1 MIVMKQKLD
10 DMLDQEEELE
20 QEEAQKEAGWQWLA
34 NTPCWAVAAVLHLLL
49 LLVFMNIIYEK
60 TKPEETGGGFVFQIA
75 PKEAPPPPPAYDPT
89 LKRDIKKTRKLP
101 GPKDLTDKPILLQ
114 KEVYEVATEMPL
126 GKSLDNLSNL
136 NTDFSDSG
144 LTGIN
149 MSMGIGAGVAGAYGE
164 RSKKDGLQKEGGSP
178 ETQDVVWAALEW
190 LKRHQSP
197 DGSWQGEN
205 FTAMCEKTCRN
216 EDEKRYG
223 NGKGFADHDVGLT
236 ALAMLAFSGYGYTH
250 GDGENPEYVECLQ
263 NAVAYLK
270 KSQVHS
276 EDPTMNGRFGP
287 GTGEQWAYD
296 HAIATMAMGELLV
309 MSNDVGLKKPVT
321 DAVKLCLRAQNDGF
335 GWRYGVKAGDND
347 TSVTGWMVLALK
359 TAKGAGLDIP
369 KTEFERAFA
378 GAMHWLDRATSKN
391 GKTGYMVPGD
401 EGSRLASIQGDPYP
415 YSKNLSCMTAVAVLC
430 RLFAGESRGK
440 KSIQQGIDILM
451 HEPPRWQEQ
460 KGRSL
465 STINMYYWYYAS
477 YAIFQYGGPAW
488 KKWNPDMIKALLES
502 QRQGKSS
509 CEDGSWDP
517 IDEWGTAGGRVYA
530 TALGAMTLEVYYR
543 FTRAQPIGVEGTAR
557 EARKVS
563 QGEARAERPH
573 AEELPELAELHKE
586 SALVEQQIA
595 KATKLARG
603 DQP

>member
-1 MIVMKQKLD
+1 MKQELD
-10 DMLDQEEELE
+10 DVLDEEEGLE
-20 QEEAQKEAGWQWLA
+20 QEEAQEETGWQWLA
-34 NTPCWAVAAVLHLLL
+34 NTPCWAVSAVLHLLL

-60 TKPEETGGGFVFQIA
+60 SKPEEKEVDIVVQIA
-75 PKEAPPPPPAYDPT
+75 PKAAPPPPPAYDPT
-89 LKRDIKKTRKLP
+89 LKRDTKKTRKLP
-101 GPKDLTDKPILLQ
+101 GPKDVTDKPMMLK
-114 KEVYEVATEMPL
+114 KEVDEVATDVPQ
-126 GKSLDNLSNL
+126 GTSLENLTNL
-136 NTDFSDSG
+136 NTDFSG
-144 LTGIN
+144 AGNQTGTN

-164 RSKKDGLQKEGGSP
+164 RWGKGSINREGGSDGT
-178 ETQDVVWAALEW
+178 EDVVRAALEW
-190 LKRHQSP
+190 LRRHQSP

-205 FTAMCEKTCRN
+205 FTAMCKKTCRN
-216 EDEKRYG
+216 VDEKRYG

-236 ALAMLAFSGYGYTH
+236 ALAMLAFSGYGHTH
-250 GDGENPEYVECLQ
+250 RDGVYPDYVECLQ
-263 NAVAYLK
+263 KAVNYLK

-276 EDPTMNGRFGP
+276 EDPTTNGRYGP
-287 GTGEQWAYD
+287 GTGEQWVYD

-309 MSNDVGLKKPVT
+309 MSNDVIGLKKSVT
-321 DAVKLCLRAQNDGF
+321 EAVNLCLRAQNDGF
-335 GWRYGVKAGDND
+335 GWRYGIRAGDND

-378 GAMHWLDRATSKN
+378 GAMHWLDRATSTN

-488 KKWNPDMIKALLES
+488 KKWNPDMIKALLDS
-502 QRQGKSS
+502 QRKLDLKDGTT

-517 IDEWGTAGGRVYA
+517 IDEWGTAGGRVYS
-530 TALGAMTLEVYYR
+530 TALGAMTFEVYYR
-543 FTRAQPIGVEGTAR
+543 FTRTQ
-557 EARKVS
+557 
-563 QGEARAERPH
+563 QGEGF
-573 AEELPELAELHKE
+573 LSE
-586 SALVEQQIA
+586 S
-595 KATKLARG
+595 K
-603 DQP
+603 